1 MTATKEGKVSTNDR
15 FRGRLKKVAGDL
27 LGDRSLRR
35 EGVKDE
41 RKAEAKEELARREE
55 EVERQAARVADL
67 EGSTSD
73 PRPRTTDPPP
83 E

>member
-1 MTATKEGKVSTNDR
+1 MSTKDKLS
-15 FRGRLKKVAGDL
+15 GRLKKATGDL

-35 EGVKDE
+35 AGVKDE

-55 EVERQAARVADL
+55 ELEQQAARVAEL
-67 EGSTSD
+67 E
-73 PRPRTTDPPP
+73 RRTDERKP

>member
-1 MTATKEGKVSTNDR
+1 MSSKDK
-15 FRGRLKKVAGDL
+15 FRGRVKKVAGDL

-41 RKAEAKEELARREE
+41 RRAEAKEDLARSEE

-67 EGSTSD
+67 ERGATE
-73 PRPRTTDPPP
+73 PRPRPTEPPKGD
-83 E
+83 